1 MKRYFTASAR
11 KAQKERGEKRM
22 IGRKMSNGPMIS
34 HQKRCQLPSRIG
46 GSAGNSSQNEPDSV

>member
-11 KAQKERGEKRM
+11 KAQKERSEKRM

-34 HQKRCQLPSRIG
+34 HQK
-46 GSAGNSSQNEPDSV
+46 